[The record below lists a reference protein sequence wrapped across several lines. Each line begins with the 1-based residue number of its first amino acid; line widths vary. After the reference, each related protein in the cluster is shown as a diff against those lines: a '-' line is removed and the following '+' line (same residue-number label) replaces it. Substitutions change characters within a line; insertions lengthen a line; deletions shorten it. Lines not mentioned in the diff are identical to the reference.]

1 MAYDRERLHTTWL
14 HSDRSIPRRFV
25 RPALQF
31 ADTEAASGIVLLA
44 AAIIAL
50 LWANSPWSESYFT
63 FWNTQ
68 LSIEIG
74 PIHFEETLKEV
85 VNDGLMAIFFFV
97 VGMEIKRELAVGELH
112 GLRKATLPAMA
123 ALGGMVLPALIY
135 VSFVISTGGDALNG
149 WGIPMA
155 TDIAFSVGVIALLG
169 SRVPVGAKLFLLAL
183 AIVDDIGAI
192 LVIAIFYTSDLS
204 ILWIVFAIGVLLAI
218 FAARKAGIRSML
230 LYVPLSLIVWFAFLE
245 SGVHATIAGVILG
258 LMVPAHALYS
268 DEDFRRRAGWILERY
283 DMDAASPRAR
293 ERLDQ
298 DALELEAIA
307 RESVPPLERFEYR
320 LHRFSSFIV
329 VPLFALANAGIRFS
343 DFDVLEAIFSPVALG
358 ISVGLVLGKPI
369 GIVAATWIGLR
380 LSLGELP
387 RGVNFSQVIGIGML
401 AGIGFTVSLFI
412 AELAFRNSA
421 MAEILT
427 NEAKIGIFLG
437 SAIAGLVGYFLMRA
451 MTASRAEAIES
462 AETPA
467 S

>member
-1 MAYDRERLHTTWL
+1 MAYDPERLHQTWL
-14 HSDRSIPRRFV
+14 HSDRAIPRRFV
-25 RPALQF
+25 RPALLF

-50 LWANSPWSESYFT
+50 IWANSPWGEGYFT
-63 FWNTQ
+63 FWNTH
-68 LSIEIG
+68 LTIELG
-74 PIHFEETLKEV
+74 PFHFDETLKEV

-97 VGMEIKRELAVGELH
+97 VGMEIKRELVVGELN
-112 GLRKATLPAMA
+112 GIRKAALPVLA
-123 ALGGMVLPALIY
+123 AVGGMVLPAAIY

-192 LVIAIFYTSDLS
+192 LVIALFYTSNIS
-204 ILWIVFAIGVLLAI
+204 FIWIAIAFGVLAAI

-230 LYVPLSLIVWFAFLE
+230 LYVPLALIVWFAFLE

-258 LMVPAHALYS
+258 MMVPAHALYS

-320 LHRFSSFIV
+320 LHRFSSFVV

-358 ISVGLVLGKPI
+358 VSVGLVIGKPV
-369 GIVAATWIGLR
+369 GIAIATWIGLR
-380 LSLGELP
+380 LNLGELP
-387 RGVNFSQVIGIGML
+387 RGVTFNHVLGIGML

-421 MAEILT
+421 MAEVLT

-437 SAIAGLVGYFLMRA
+437 SAIAGLLGYFVMRWI
-451 MTASRAEAIES
+451 TAPPAEATEA
-462 AETPA
+462 AENAA

>member
-1 MAYDRERLHTTWL
+1 MAYDPERLHQTWL
-14 HSDRSIPRRFV
+14 HSDRPIPRRFV

-31 ADTEAASGIVLLA
+31 ADTEAAGGIVLLA
-44 AAIIAL
+44 AAILAL

-68 LSIEIG
+68 LSIELG
-74 PIHFEETLKEV
+74 QFHFEETLKGV
-85 VNDGLMAIFFFV
+85 VNDGLMAVFFFV
-97 VGMEIKRELAVGELH
+97 VGMEIKRELVIGELN
-112 GLRKATLPAMA
+112 GARKAALPVMA
-123 ALGGMVLPALIY
+123 AVGGMVIPALIY

-192 LVIAIFYTSDLS
+192 LVIAIFYTADLS
-204 ILWIVFAIGVLLAI
+204 LLWIAVAIGVLLAI

-268 DEDFRRRAGWILERY
+268 DQDFRRRAGWILDRY

-307 RESVPPLERFEYR
+307 RESVPPIERFEYR

-343 DFDVLEAIFSPVALG
+343 DFDVLEAILSPVALG
-358 ISVGLVLGKPI
+358 VSVGLVLGKPL
-369 GIVAATWIGLR
+369 GIVAATWLGLR
-380 LSLGELP
+380 LNLGELP
-387 RGVNFSQVIGIGML
+387 RGVNFSHVIGVGML

-421 MAEILT
+421 MAEVLT

-437 SAIAGLVGYFLMRA
+437 SAIAGFVGYFVMRRV
-451 MTASRAEAIES
+451 TASRAEAIE
-462 AETPA
+462 ATETPA

>member
-1 MAYDRERLHTTWL
+1 MSYDSERLHETWL
-14 HSDRSIPRRFV
+14 HSDRAIPRRFV

-31 ADTEAASGIVLLA
+31 ADTEAAGGIVLLA
-44 AAIIAL
+44 ATIVAL

-74 PIHFEETLKEV
+74 SFHFEETLKGI

-97 VGMEIKRELAVGELH
+97 VGMEIKRELVVGELA
-112 GLRKATLPAMA
+112 GIRKAALPAMA
-123 ALGGMVLPALIY
+123 ALGGMILPALIY
-135 VSFVISTGGDALNG
+135 VGLVVSTGGDALNG

-192 LVIAIFYTSDLS
+192 LVIAIFYTQDLS
-204 ILWIVFAIGVLLAI
+204 FLWLAFAIGVLAAI
-218 FAARKAGIRSML
+218 LAARKAGIRSML
-230 LYVPLSLIVWFAFLE
+230 LYVPLGLAVWFAFLE

-268 DEDFRRRAGWILERY
+268 DDEFRRRAGWILERF
-283 DMDAASPRAR
+283 DMNAASPQAR

-298 DALELEAIA
+298 DALALEAIA
-307 RESVPPLERFEYR
+307 RESVPPVERFEYR
-320 LHRFSSFIV
+320 LHRFSSFVV

-343 DFDVLEAIFSPVALG
+343 DFDVAEAIVSPVALG
-358 ISVGLVLGKPI
+358 VSIGLVFGKPV
-369 GIVAATWIGLR
+369 GITLATWIGLR
-380 LSLGELP
+380 LKVGELP
-387 RGVNFSQVIGIGML
+387 RNVTFNHVLGIGML

-437 SAIAGLVGYFLMRA
+437 SAIAGIVGYLVMR
-451 MTASRAEAIES
+451 MVTRSRAEQIDAAEAS
-462 AETPA
+462 AP
-467 S
+467 

>member
-1 MAYDRERLHTTWL
+1 
-14 HSDRSIPRRFV
+14 
-25 RPALQF
+25 
-31 ADTEAASGIVLLA
+31 
-44 AAIIAL
+44 
-50 LWANSPWSESYFT
+50 
-63 FWNTQ
+63 
-68 LSIEIG
+68 
-74 PIHFEETLKEV
+74 
-85 VNDGLMAIFFFV
+85 
-97 VGMEIKRELAVGELH
+97 
-112 GLRKATLPAMA
+112 
-123 ALGGMVLPALIY
+123 
-135 VSFVISTGGDALNG
+135 
-149 WGIPMA
+149 MA

-380 LSLGELP
+380 LNLGELP

-437 SAIAGLVGYFLMRA
+437 SAIAGLVGYFVMRA